1 MPSFTFKK
9 EERLKSRKIIGS
21 LFKEGKSFSMFP
33 LRLVWKVVDREQKYP
48 VQFTVSIPK
57 RSFPRAVHRNQIRR
71 KVREAYRLQKH
82 LLYEALADHDQQY
95 ALMFLFIGKK
105 AMTYQEIDHAANK
118 VIKRFIRQLN
128 KGK

>member
-33 LRLVWKVVDREQKYP
+33 LRLVWKTVEREQAYP
-48 VQFTVSIPK
+48 VQFTVSVPK

-71 KVREAYRLQKH
+71 KIREAYRLQKH
-82 LLYEALADHDQQY
+82 LLYEALAEDDQQY
-95 ALMFLFIGKK
+95 ALMFLFIAKK
-105 AMTYQEIDHAANK
+105 AMTYQEIDQAVNK